1 MTIVRR
7 IISTSLALSKEI
19 NCFAQNLIQLF
30 LYIFA
35 EVNNTLHVRREAK
48 DTKFFEVNDML
59 YCYKTA
65 NG

>member
-35 EVNNTLHVRREAK
+35 KVKNTLHARRAAKGTKLLEA
-48 DTKFFEVNDML
+48 N
-59 YCYKTA
+59 
-65 NG
+65 N